1 MFSKHAEFEKGEP
14 SLFIIGSP
22 FQLLCA
28 YEAIHTFNI
37 YDYKI
42 VVVNNESDSRENHI
56 LSMLE
61 AFK

>member
-42 VVVNNESDSRENHI
+42 IVVYNESDSRKNQI
-56 LSMLE
+56 FSIGL
-61 AFK
+61 